1 MHYAYR
7 KEADEA
13 KSFAGK
19 FNLFYSLHYN
29 RKARSSQML
38 AFMGAV

>member
-1 MHYAYR
+1 MHYADR

-13 KSFAGK
+13 KSFARK

-29 RKARSSQML
+29 RKARS
-38 AFMGAV
+38 FAVH